1 MIIFFSGFNRIQ
13 LNAEGEK
20 KITWLCQV
28 HPAKPGEVW
37 GDA

>member
-1 MIIFFSGFNRIQ
+1 MITLLLRFHRIQ

-20 KITWLCQV
+20 KITWQSQV